1 MKPEEL
7 KFNFPYQFSKIT
19 GYEGAIIVKWGAHLD
34 YVKYLEER
42 LKYFMESNETIVV
55 QLTAEV
61 RRREEL
67 QIAVNELITAI
78 GPCTCHEA
86 FKDRKLTDPDCR
98 YCDFVGEI
106 EIIKSIVKEQEG
118 R

>member
-61 RRREEL
+61 RRREAAEYLISVTPIEDNFFSFEQEL
-67 QIAVNELITAI
+67 
-78 GPCTCHEA
+78 A
-86 FKDRKLTDPDCR
+86 FKAWRKH
-98 YCDFVGEI
+98 
-106 EIIKSIVKEQEG
+106 IVKEQEAL
-118 R
+118 

>member
-61 RRREEL
+61 RRREAAEYYIL
-67 QIAVNELITAI
+67 VRDD
-78 GPCTCHEA
+78 
-86 FKDRKLTDPDCR
+86 DR
-98 YCDFVGEI
+98 YSMAEEI
-106 EIIKSIVKEQEG
+106 DALEKWQSIVQQEG